1 MSERIKTYGEFWPFY
16 LSQHANPTNRVLH
29 FVGTTGTILC
39 LLAAG
44 VTLNPLY
51 VLLAAIS
58 GYGFAWFG
66 HFIIEKNR
74 PATFKHP
81 LWSFRGDARML
92 RYFLTGRMGAEYS
105 RLEKQGFRHAA

>member
-74 PATFKHP
+74 PATFTYP
-81 LWSFRGDARML
+81 LWSLASDFKM
-92 RYFLTGRMGAEYS
+92 YWYILTGKIGDELVRAGVETPA
-105 RLEKQGFRHAA
+105 